1 MSAASAS
8 HYIDEQ
14 SALASEG
21 ASAAEGL
28 QHVPSHPGR
37 VCGGVGAGESKRAE
51 GWGGG
56 GAAVAAHVL
65 STAGAG
71 DGWAKHSLVV
81 WLVVWW
87 LKSGKLIKRSC
98 NGSAEN
104 RAGGVSSACNSNTIS
119 IKNKILILIL
129 QQHHFDQRIKIKNT
143 TVFVFLCRS
152 YQIRVYI
159 DVPRLSIG
167 HQPRC

>member
-1 MSAASAS
+1 MGWARAGEHSIVSAASAS
-8 HYIDEQ
+8 HDIDEQ
-14 SALASEG
+14 SAPASEG

-37 VCGGVGAGESKRAE
+37 VCGRVGAGESKRAE

-56 GAAVAAHVL
+56 GAAAAAHVL

-81 WLVVWW
+81 CGWWWW

-104 RAGGVSSACNSNTIS
+104 RALPVTARVIRTSFRS
-119 IKNKILILIL
+119 KNKNQKYYSICISMY
-129 QQHHFDQRIKIKNT
+129 
-143 TVFVFLCRS
+143 RS
-152 YQIRVYI
+152 YQIRFYI